1 MSLADKYFIENCRDI
16 IEHGSWDTNSEVRPR
31 WEDGTP
37 AHTVKKFCVVNRYNL
52 QEEFPVMTL
61 RRIYYRSAI
70 EEILWIYQKKSNR
83 VADLSTHIWDSWADE
98 NGTIG
103 KAYGWQLGQK
113 SIYPEG
119 EFDQVDKVLYDL
131 SHNPASRRIMTNMYN
146 HKDLH
151 EMGLQYDLQR
161 DRRYAECYS

>member
-119 EFDQVDKVLYDL
+119 EFDQVDRVLYDL

-146 HKDLH
+146 P
-151 EMGLQYDLQR
+151 
-161 DRRYAECYS
+161 ST

>member
-1 MSLADKYFIENCRDI
+1 
-16 IEHGSWDTNSEVRPR
+16 
-31 WEDGTP
+31 
-37 AHTVKKFCVVNRYNL
+37 
-52 QEEFPVMTL
+52 MTL
-61 RRIYYRSAI
+61 RRIYNRSAI

-131 SHNPASRRIMTNMYN
+131 SHNPASRRIMSNMII
-146 HKDLH
+146 HKELH
-151 EMGLQYDLQR
+151 
-161 DRRYAECYS
+161 